1 MSTKKTALT
10 VAPNPRV
17 TALKARATKLL
28 NAWQSVEVIDTTSFE
43 AAGDALKL
51 GVSIRKELKSIL
63 DPEIK
68 AAKASYDA
76 KRGAWKEIDSILE
89 DHESLVRHALALY
102 AAAQREAQEKLV
114 SKAMERGNDV
124 KAAALAAKPFV
135 PEVAG
140 LSFSEHW
147 HAEIIDLASLIAA
160 VASGTVPLDAIT
172 PNLVW
177 LNARA
182 RSMAAEDLSIPGVK
196 GVKETSSIVR
206 S

>member
-1 MSTKKTALT
+1 MSTKKTSIV
-10 VAPNPRV
+10 VAANPRV

-43 AAGDALKL
+43 AAGEALKL

-68 AAKASYDA
+68 AAKADYDA

-89 DHESLVRHALALY
+89 DHEGVVRHALALY

-124 KAAALAAKPFV
+124 KAASLAAKPFV

-140 LSFSEHW
+140 LSFTEHW
-147 HAEIIDLASLIAA
+147 HGEIVDLTAFVKA
-160 VASGTVPLDAIT
+160 VASGVLPLDAIT

-182 RSMAAEDLSIPGVK
+182 RSMAAEDIGIPGAK
-196 GVKETSSIVR
+196 GVKETSSNVR
-206 S
+206 A